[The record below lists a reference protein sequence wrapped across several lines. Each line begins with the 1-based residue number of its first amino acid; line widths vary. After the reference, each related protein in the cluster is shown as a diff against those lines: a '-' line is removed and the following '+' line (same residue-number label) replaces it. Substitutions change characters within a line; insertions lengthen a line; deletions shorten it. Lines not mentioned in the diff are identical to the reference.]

1 MKTGNCHMTE
11 SENNAKQTFFLRKRS
26 SFRTLSLPSLF
37 IISFIWIWLLPC
49 HSVLVVTVDHPN
61 PDANV
66 PNFYGIQEAVDSAL
80 SQEVETEVCI
90 KIYGQTYNLSSPI
103 QVYMGLSIV
112 DNLTIEGAS
121 VSNTSSIYGVPNNT
135 ANSTARVFKVS
146 GNSNDTLV
154 IQKLNLYQEGLS
166 DTVVEIYASSSG
178 STVIGCLRILDN
190 TVTTNCQLV
199 SLISPNNQ
207 SNLNLIVDGN
217 EIIRNHDNSNPSEN
231 LHTIHIDKIGPLFAE
246 ITHNSFAPAVRPIF
260 IYGRRI
266 VAEITNN
273 DFFGDNFYPSLS
285 GAADIYE
292 RSNNIK
298 VETVRN
304 TFPDSQSSLDFS
316 NNRLRNVLLEVYRGD
331 SLIESNTFLS
341 TDNQCYSHGIVT
353 LFNDG
358 YPRPVDSL
366 VSLNSNQFY
375 GFNFGGTT
383 KKSCVYLFDVGDSY
397 AYPNPRLNGM
407 IDLSMNGNTI
417 LESDVALIINR
428 NDTTQSIYTHK
439 VSAFRNNLIS
449 VNFDPI
455 YYYMDGFVDQFR
467 QVQIDHC
474 FFENGYPADEEHFI
488 VDHVTSQTGMPYIET
503 SVDVS
508 NIEISYTL
516 TWDANVKS
524 PLINAGCPV
533 IDGVI
538 QTDPDGTPPDIGARY
553 YPHHHQEYFD
563 TVSESNIYWL
573 SFPVVDDKS
582 NTNGTYWNELGYMFH
597 DNMLGPPELVP
608 QLSQIHWSYDGDI
621 AKMEYVANNWIHTD
635 HTAEQPKGY
644 KVKFNLGEH
653 PEPVLVNGFK
663 ADPVTTPVAW
673 VEEYLHNGQMQDFP
687 NLIGYFLPATHRA
700 GDALSRNIPGSSRFS
715 YLDYVH
721 TIKTRNWGTCR
732 LSDELN
738 SPWLIDP
745 NTYTLSEGDMVELLL
760 ISGAPEEMYWNSNL
774 PSTPPVVRPR
784 STAFD
789 FEEQLDYSSLF
800 IEFDPEDIPREV
812 GVFIDGVCR
821 GASVVDSS
829 IVDICVYPDAAKSSS
844 EPSIVF
850 YYEGKGA
857 KTAKGWKT
865 YNPESMIFEDR
876 VLNLDEAQRY
886 AYISFNRK
894 AGDSPQPLA
903 TSLLPNYPNPFNPN
917 TNISFVLG
925 ADMPVTLDI
934 YNIKGQKVRTL
945 CDEYL
950 AKGKHSLMWDGR
962 DSNCVKVASGIY
974 FYRLC
979 TPDGIQNHK
988 MMLMK

>member
-1 MKTGNCHMTE
+1 MTTAFFIALIIGTIFVSPCNASLIVTVGPNTTYDYQDLQTAIDSVLCEQIETEAIIKLEGGVYQRLTGFKIDIGNSNIH
-11 SENNAKQTFFLRKRS
+11 K
-26 SFRTLSLPSLF
+26 LSLQP
-37 IISFIWIWLLPC
+37 INDMA
-49 HSVLVVTVDHPN
+49 VVTFLQHEGCGSYL
-61 PDANV
+61 NV
-66 PNFYGIQEAVDSAL
+66 LWIEGNADEDKEFHIEGIKFDPAIYYDS
-80 SQEVETEVCI
+80 VG
-90 KIYGQTYNLSSPI
+90 IYINRGFRKVSIRNCSFTDVSSSI
-103 QVYMGLSIV
+103 VIDLNRWHGGIHELEIV
-112 DNLTIEGAS
+112 DNTFECNVGSDAS
-121 VSNTSSIYGVPNNT
+121 QQVAFIKYESAMLHTQPD
-135 ANSTARVFKVS
+135 VFAFHIS
-146 GNSNDTLV
+146 GNEFWGRISDHIVITFDSVVPELV
-154 IQKLNLYQEGLS
+154 IENNSFYSELYNLQGEPCAFHA
-166 DTVVEIYASSSG
+166 DVE
-178 STVIGCLRILDN
+178 
-190 TVTTNCQLV
+190 
-199 SLISPNNQ
+199 LISPNNY
-207 SNLNLIVDGN
+207 LIDEGSYTKPV
-217 EIIRNHDNSNPSEN
+217 IRNNNFINSS
-231 LHTIHIDKIGPLFAE
+231 IDISNISAE
-246 ITHNSFAPAVRPIF
+246 ILNNSFRETFDNYNQNQIMLRNGQYYFSNVDDNRLVNIRENVFRGDLYSAILLLPYYDESALSIMRARVIDNTF
-260 IYGRRI
+260 ISCDHGL
-266 VAEITNN
+266 EIYTNQ
-273 DFFGDNFYPSLS
+273 SLID
-285 GAADIYE
+285 GADIVPVFA
-292 RSNNIK
+292 NNLLIDHANPIS
-298 VETVRN
+298 VFEDGTEI
-304 TFPDSQSSLDFS
+304 QLQLDPPIDGF
-316 NNRLRNVLLEVYRGD
+316 NNFFEEDPSTYAPQNLDLVDCGYGDPFIDLGLLCDY
-331 SLIESNTFLS
+331 SLIWDE
-341 TDNQCYSHGIVT
+341 
-353 LFNDG
+353 
-358 YPRPVDSL
+358 
-366 VSLNSNQFY
+366 
-375 GFNFGGTT
+375 TT
-383 KKSCVYLFDVGDSY
+383 
-397 AYPNPRLNGM
+397 
-407 IDLSMNGNTI
+407 
-417 LESDVALIINR
+417 
-428 NDTTQSIYTHK
+428 
-439 VSAFRNNLIS
+439 
-449 VNFDPI
+449 
-455 YYYMDGFVDQFR
+455 
-467 QVQIDHC
+467 
-474 FFENGYPADEEHFI
+474 
-488 VDHVTSQTGMPYIET
+488 
-503 SVDVS
+503 
-508 NIEISYTL
+508 
-516 TWDANVKS
+516 KS

-582 NTNGTYWNELGYMFH
+582 NTNGTYWNELGYMFESH
-597 DNMLGPPELVP
+597 MQDAPDS
-608 QLSQIHWSYDGDI
+608 QLDEVHWSYDGHDPT
-621 AKMEYVANNWIHTD
+621 MEYIQQSDIWMNSNVRAY
-635 HTAEQPKGY
+635 QPIGY
-644 KVKFNLGEH
+644 KVKFNPGEH
-653 PEPVLVNGFK
+653 PDPMLVNGFK
-663 ADPVTTPVAW
+663 ADPVTTSVSW
-673 VEEYLHNGQMQDFP
+673 TVEYLHNGQMQDFP

-774 PSTPPVVRPR
+774 PSTPPIVRPR

-821 GASVVDSS
+821 GASVVDST

-857 KTAKGWKT
+857 KAAKGWKT